1 MMEQVAIKLLHF
13 TALQPFAEISVQLEQ
28 PSKAAPALNMKSH
41 PEYPTARA
49 GMAFSNDVSFEREE
63 HWQYT

>member
-1 MMEQVAIKLLHF
+1 
-13 TALQPFAEISVQLEQ
+13 LQPFAEISVQLEQ